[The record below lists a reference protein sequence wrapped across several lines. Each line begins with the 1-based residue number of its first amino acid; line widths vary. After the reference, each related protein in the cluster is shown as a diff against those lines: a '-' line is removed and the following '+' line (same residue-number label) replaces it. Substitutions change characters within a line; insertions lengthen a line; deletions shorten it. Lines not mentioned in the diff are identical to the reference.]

1 MSVADTPQSDIRDDD
16 LLNAA
21 RAAFDPVLPARVAVA
36 ASGGGDSMALL
47 QVFAQLTKSDD
58 LALEAVTVDHGLRPE
73 AATEIALVARTCA
86 DLGIAHHV
94 LRWDG
99 WVGAGNLM
107 AAARDARYRLIADWA
122 ATSGVDAVVLGHTA
136 DDVAENFLIR
146 LTRKAG
152 PDGLSKMDARFDRLG
167 VTWARPLLG
176 HSRSELRS
184 YLQRHGIAWAE
195 DPTNDDDSFDRARAR
210 KALSILS
217 DLGVTVDALNSV
229 SDAMRGARLALDH
242 YAQIEARRYIVQEA
256 GDLVLRLGLTGP
268 LPAEIKRRL
277 WRAAIPWINGSD
289 YPPRQSTLFDIVAS
303 LQNDGSAT
311 MGGCLITRKAD
322 DWRITREYSAVRDL
336 ACKTTE
342 LWDGRWT
349 IDGPHD
355 HTLVVRALGDGI
367 HHCTEWREVGLPR
380 TSLIA
385 TPAIWHG
392 DELIAAPFA
401 GLRNGWSAQIAAD
414 FHQHAFAH

>member
-1 MSVADTPQSDIRDDD
+1 MSVAGTPQSELSDDD

-36 ASGGGDSMALL
+36 VSGGGDSMALL
-47 QVFAQLTKSDD
+47 QVFAQLAKSGD
-58 LALEAVTVDHGLRPE
+58 LALEAVTVDHRLRPE
-73 AATEIALVARTCA
+73 AASEIALVARTCA
-86 DLGIAHHV
+86 DLDVSHSV
-94 LRWDG
+94 LNWEGWD
-99 WVGAGNLM
+99 GAGNLM

-122 ATSGVDAVVLGHTA
+122 VASGVDAIVFGHTA

-146 LTRKAG
+146 LARKAG
-152 PDGLSKMDARFDRLG
+152 PDGLSKMDARFDRFG
-167 VTWARPLLG
+167 VTWARPFLDY
-176 HSRSELRS
+176 SRSELRF
-184 YLQRHGIAWAE
+184 YLQRHGIVWAE
-195 DPTNDDDSFDRARAR
+195 DPTNEDDSFDRARAR

-217 DLGVTVDALNSV
+217 DLGVTVDAINSV
-229 SDAMRGARLALDH
+229 SGAMRSARVALDH

-277 WRAAIPWINGSD
+277 WRAAIPWINGAD
-289 YPPRQSTLFDIVAS
+289 YPPRQSALFDIVAS
-303 LQNDGSAT
+303 LQSDGSAT

-336 ACKTTE
+336 VCKTTE
-342 LWDGRWT
+342 LWDGRWA

-355 HTLVVRALGDGI
+355 DALVVSALGDGI
-367 HHCTEWREVGLPR
+367 HQCAEWREVGLPR

-385 TPAIWHG
+385 TPAIWDG
-392 DELIAAPFA
+392 DELIAAPLA
-401 GLRNGWSAQIAAD
+401 GLRNGWSAQIVAD